1 MPAKKTVVAPLPQ
14 HWLDAVIPI
23 LERGDP
29 ASILWTG
36 RAQREMSAAGIQFN
50 WDAYELCLQVLRTP
64 GMLGEQ
70 IHGMVDE
77 RDDTLCETWAFLCPH
92 PLGLKIPLYVKI
104 ALHGSRVHLVMIS
117 MHTDHSGKLLGAIRA
132 FLKKK
137 T

>member
-1 MPAKKTVVAPLPQ
+1 MPARKTAVAPLPQ
-14 HWLDAVIPI
+14 QWLDAVIPI

-70 IHGMVDE
+70 IPGVVDD

-92 PLGLKIPLYVKI
+92 PLRLPIPLYVKI
-104 ALHGSRVHLVMIS
+104 ALHDSRVHLVMIS
-117 MHTDHSGKLLGAIRA
+117 MHTDHSGKLLAAIRA
-132 FLKKK
+132 LL
-137 T
+137 

>member
-1 MPAKKTVVAPLPQ
+1 MPARKTAVAPLPQ

-29 ASILWTG
+29 AFILWTG

-50 WDAYELCLQVLRTP
+50 WDAYERCLQVLRTP

-70 IHGMVDE
+70 IPGVVDE
-77 RDDTLCETWAFLCPH
+77 RDGTLCETWAFLCPH
-92 PLGLKIPLYVKI
+92 PLRLPIPLYVKI

-117 MHTDHSGKLLGAIRA
+117 MHIDHSGKLLAAIRSL
-132 FLKKK
+132 LKKK

>member
-1 MPAKKTVVAPLPQ
+1 MPAKKAAIASLPQ

-29 ASILWTG
+29 ASILWTA

-70 IHGMVDE
+70 IPGMIDA

-92 PLGLKIPLYVKI
+92 PLQLKIPLYVKI
-104 ALHGSRVHLVMIS
+104 ALHSSRIHLVMLS
-117 MHTDHSGKLLGAIRA
+117 MHTDHSGKLLEGIRA
-132 FLKKK
+132 FLKKQP
-137 T
+137 